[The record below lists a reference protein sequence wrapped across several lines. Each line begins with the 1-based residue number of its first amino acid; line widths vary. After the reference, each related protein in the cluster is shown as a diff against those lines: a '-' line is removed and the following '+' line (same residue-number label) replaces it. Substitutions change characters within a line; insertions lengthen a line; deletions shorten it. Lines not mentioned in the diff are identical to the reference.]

1 MMKSIGFVSAVRS
14 STLVAGAWRTISSV
28 LVLGT
33 LMTSPLVN
41 AQTTL
46 RFSNWL
52 PPTHHVVTE
61 MVQPWI
67 ADVDRVTEGRV
78 KIQVV
83 PALGA
88 PPTHFDLVKNGVAD
102 VAFGVHAYTP
112 TRFKLT
118 ELGELPFTA
127 DHSVVNSLAYW
138 RTYQKYFAKA
148 NEHEGVV
155 LLGLW
160 TNGPYQLFTK
170 ENALTNLDAVKGIK
184 IRVPGTT
191 VEKITKALGMAPI
204 SSPVTEA
211 YEQISRGVIQ
221 GMFQQKETVIAFKMT
236 QHMPT
241 ASFVPGG
248 FAHSSQFMIVN
259 EAKWKALES
268 RDREAIEKLSGEAMV
283 RRFAAVW
290 QAKEDAALGQ
300 FAQMGVKVTPVGDAL
315 LTDLRGK
322 LKFVADEWLTDA
334 LKKSPDAKAA
344 MDEYYALI
352 PKIAGEL
359 GVKP

>member
-1 MMKSIGFVSAVRS
+1 
-14 STLVAGAWRTISSV
+14 
-28 LVLGT
+28 
-33 LMTSPLVN
+33 
-41 AQTTL
+41 
-46 RFSNWL
+46 
-52 PPTHHVVTE
+52 

-67 ADVDRVTEGRV
+67 ADVERVTEGRV

-170 ENALTNLDAVKGIK
+170 ENALTNLDAVRASRFGFPELRLK
-184 IRVPGTT
+184 R
-191 VEKITKALGMAPI
+191 
-204 SSPVTEA
+204 SP
-211 YEQISRGVIQ
+211 R
-221 GMFQQKETVIAFKMT
+221 
-236 QHMPT
+236 
-241 ASFVPGG
+241 
-248 FAHSSQFMIVN
+248 
-259 EAKWKALES
+259 
-268 RDREAIEKLSGEAMV
+268 RSGW
-283 RRFAAVW
+283 RRSPRRSPKRTSKFRAA
-290 QAKEDAALGQ
+290 
-300 FAQMGVKVTPVGDAL
+300 
-315 LTDLRGK
+315 
-322 LKFVADEWLTDA
+322 
-334 LKKSPDAKAA
+334 
-344 MDEYYALI
+344 
-352 PKIAGEL
+352 
-359 GVKP
+359 

>member
-1 MMKSIGFVSAVRS
+1 MFVNSQHHSEPVPASKRLFTSVV
-14 STLVAGAWRTISSV
+14 TGLAGLAALIFATGV
-28 LVLGT
+28 Q
-33 LMTSPLVN
+33 
-41 AQTTL
+41 AQTVL

-61 MVQPWI
+61 MIQPWA
-67 ADVDRVTEGRV
+67 ADVEKATEGRV
-78 KIQVV
+78 KVQIL

-102 VAFGVHAYTP
+102 LAFSVHAYTP
-112 TRFKLT
+112 NRFKLT
-118 ELGELPFTA
+118 ELAELPFSVNHA
-127 DHSVVNSLAYW
+127 VVNSLAYW

-170 ENALTNLDAVKGIK
+170 ANAFNSMDAVKGIK

-191 VEKITKALGMAPI
+191 VEKITKALGMTPI
-204 SSPVTEA
+204 SSPLSEA

-221 GMFQQKETVIAFKMT
+221 GMFQQKETVVAFNMT

-248 FAHSSQFMIVN
+248 FAHSSQYMVVN
-259 EAKWKALES
+259 QAKWNAIEPK
-268 RDREAIEKLSGEAMV
+268 DRAAIEKLSGEAMV
-283 RRFAAVW
+283 RRFASVW
-290 QAKEDAALGQ
+290 QAKEDEALGKLS
-300 FAQMGVKVTPVGDAL
+300 AAGVKVTEVDGKL
-315 LTDLRGK
+315 LEDLRAG
-322 LKFVADEWLTDA
+322 LAFVQQEWLLEA
-334 LKKSPDAKAA
+334 AKKSPDAKAA
-344 MDEYYALI
+344 LDEYRALI
-352 PKIAGEL
+352 QSIARDMNI
-359 GVKP
+359 KP

>member
-1 MMKSIGFVSAVRS
+1 MRVLKIAAAASALFV
-14 STLVAGAWRTISSV
+14 LAGAAS
-28 LVLGT
+28 
-33 LMTSPLVN
+33 
-41 AQTTL
+41 AQTVL

-61 MVQPWI
+61 MVQPWA
-67 ADVDRVTEGRV
+67 ADVEKATEGRV
-78 KIQVV
+78 KIQVL

-102 VAFGVHAYTP
+102 IAFSVHAYTP
-112 TRFKLT
+112 NRFKLT
-118 ELGELPFTA
+118 EMAELPFTT
-127 DHSVVNSLAYW
+127 DHAVVNSLAYW
-138 RTYQKYFAKA
+138 RTYQKHFAKA

-170 ENALTNLDAVKGIK
+170 GNALSSVDAVKGIK

-191 VEKITKALGMAPI
+191 VEKITKSLGMTPI
-204 SSPVTEA
+204 SSPLSEA

-221 GMFQQKETVIAFKMT
+221 GMFQQKETVVAFNMT

-248 FAHSSQFMIVN
+248 FAHSSQYMVVN
-259 EAKWKALES
+259 PAKWQSLEA
-268 RDREAIEKLSGEAMV
+268 RDRAAIEKLSGEAMV

-290 QAKEDAALGQ
+290 QAKEDEALGKLK
-300 FAQMGVKVTPVGDAL
+300 AAGVTVTDVSPAV
-315 LTDLRGK
+315 LTDLRAK
-322 LKFVADEWLTDA
+322 LAFVEQEWLADA
-334 LKKSPDAKAA
+334 AKKSPDAKAA
-344 MDEYYALI
+344 LDEYRAQLQSV
-352 PKIAGEL
+352 AREL
-359 GVKP
+359 GVK